1 MDAPW
6 HCSESQMEQKV
17 GQGVPFTTPS
27 SGRESGL
34 QTFSLLVSQAT
45 CEQAC
50 VTNKRVRAGCGGK
63 CQVINPLVCLD
74 ALGSALTAL
83 HPRKPLSPLQN
94 WTLGY
99 PTHQPEQYHGK
110 LRYSWLHYDLLFFPT
125 TSKCSDCS
133 STNTKLLSYKTGKH
147 WVRLNVGNG
156 EICGQL

>member
-1 MDAPW
+1 MLW
-6 HCSESQMEQKV
+6 LHKRR
-17 GQGVPFTTPS
+17 F
-27 SGRESGL
+27 
-34 QTFSLLVSQAT
+34 LLKKHTLKYLVEKAHHMCDVVSNTLGKIKAT

-74 ALGSALTAL
+74 TLGSALTAL